1 LGSKAVADKYG
12 IDKIPAIAVLG
23 EGDRDHGIRL
33 FGMPAGYEFSSLLEA
48 VKMASSG
55 ASGLS
60 PEAREALKGLKK
72 SIHIQV
78 FNLPLLS
85 HGGANGHRLAVES
98 DLIRADMTEASEFPH
113 LANRYGVY
121 AVPRVVM
128 NERVSFGEPFPRR
141 PSWTTF
147 SKLGVSRNFCRR
159 YRKLTLKL
167 Y

>member
-1 LGSKAVADKYG
+1 MGVHDLLGSKAVADKYG

-98 DLIRADMTEASEFPH
+98 DLIKADMIDLRTAFQELNGRISTSLHEKEEE
-113 LANRYGVY
+113 
-121 AVPRVVM
+121 
-128 NERVSFGEPFPRR
+128 ERQKRREERCPFRHV
-141 PSWTTF
+141 
-147 SKLGVSRNFCRR
+147 LSRSMG
-159 YRKLTLKL
+159 
-167 Y
+167 